1 MYKPCTYWNEIGF
14 EQVHSS
20 MKVEA
25 VFQFIHT
32 ILDTENT
39 KKKVNTLWLS
49 DNFIPKGWD
58 SQEEDTVEW

>member
-1 MYKPCTYWNEIGF
+1 
-14 EQVHSS
+14 

-58 SQEEDTVEW
+58 SQEEDTIEW